1 MMMLLPEEVQNHSN
15 CMRWLDEIKS
25 SSPIKRIE
33 FVDIRQS
40 MMNGGGPAC
49 LRFKTVVNDEEFS
62 QVNQK
67 FLLNPKKLMDLR
79 SLISKHYRDNLSPED
94 LMDIKLM
101 EESYTFFDE
110 LTQLLD
116 LGSIYHFQQT

>member
-101 EESYTFFDE
+101 EESYTFLDE

>member
-15 CMRWLDEIKS
+15 CMRWLNEIKS
-25 SSPIKRIE
+25 SSPIKLIE

-79 SLISKHYRDNLSPED
+79 SLGSKHYRDNLSPED
-94 LMDIKLM
+94 LMDIQLM
-101 EESYTFFDE
+101 EESYTFLDE

-116 LGSIYHFQQT
+116 LGSIYHFQKT

>member
-1 MMMLLPEEVQNHSN
+1 
-15 CMRWLDEIKS
+15 
-25 SSPIKRIE
+25 
-33 FVDIRQS
+33 

-49 LRFKTVVNDEEFS
+49 LRFKNVVNDEEFS

-101 EESYTFFDE
+101 EESYTFLDE

>member
-1 MMMLLPEEVQNHSN
+1 
-15 CMRWLDEIKS
+15 MRWLDEIKS
-25 SSPIKRIE
+25 FSPIRLIE

-49 LRFKTVVNDEEFS
+49 LRFKAVVNDEEFS

-94 LMDIKLM
+94 LMDIQLM
-101 EESYTFFDE
+101 EESYTFLDE

-116 LGSIYHFQQT
+116 LGSIYHFQKT

>member
-15 CMRWLDEIKS
+15 CIRWLDEIKS

-79 SLISKHYRDNLSPED
+79 SLVSKHYRDNLSPED
-94 LMDIKLM
+94 LMDIQLI
-101 EESYTFFDE
+101 EESYTFLDE

>member
-25 SSPIKRIE
+25 SSPIKLIE

-49 LRFKTVVNDEEFS
+49 LRFKAVVNDEEFS

-94 LMDIKLM
+94 LMDIQLM
-101 EESYTFFDE
+101 EESYTFLDE

-116 LGSIYHFQQT
+116 LGSIYHFQKT

>member
-1 MMMLLPEEVQNHSN
+1 MMLLPEEVQHHSN
-15 CMRWLDEIKS
+15 CMRWLDEIES
-25 SSPIKRIE
+25 SSPIKLIE
-33 FVDIRQS
+33 FIDIRQS

-49 LRFKTVVNDEEFS
+49 LRFKAVVNDEEFS

-79 SLISKHYRDNLSPED
+79 SLINKHYRDNLSPED
-94 LMDIKLM
+94 LIDIKLM
-101 EESYTFFDE
+101 EESYTFLDE

-116 LGSIYHFQQT
+116 LGSIYHFQKT